1 MQKTTSTEDT
11 LAASLFPVSL
21 ENQQLIPSVASAVS
35 GSPVDS
41 QYVPYAFLIKISFF
55 LFFVMCEYL
64 HVQMCRACVLV
75 PSEARKGVGALRAA
89 VTVTCEVSHVGAGN

>member
-1 MQKTTSTEDT
+1 MEDT

-21 ENQQLIPSVASAVS
+21 ENRQLIPSVASAVL
-35 GSPVDS
+35 GRPADS

-64 HVQMCRACVLV
+64 HIQMYETCVLV
-75 PSEARKGVGALRAA
+75 PSQARKCVGALGTA
-89 VTVTCEVSHVGAGN
+89 VTGTCEVSHVGAGN